1 MTLYEKLTS
10 VYPELLE
17 DESILRYKIELRDD
31 SDGEGAYIEKWEYS
45 KPIPDGLTL
54 GKSLGGN

>member
-1 MTLYEKLTS
+1 MSLYEKLTS

-31 SDGEGAYIEKWEYS
+31 SDGKGAYIEKWNYD
-45 KPIPDGLTL
+45 KPIPSGLKL
-54 GKSLGGN
+54 GK